1 MVAQQYLIAD
11 AITRGLFQTNL
22 PTFLGLRQ
30 DFGGSYN
37 TSNNSDEI
45 TAREL
50 IDAMFGGTAGVSSTY
65 GGGVGLP
72 GVLKNNFRANG
83 AMMVAS
89 VVGIPIAFKVGMQ
102 LLRKPIIAPANKM
115 LKSVGLTGVKV

>member
-11 AITRGLFQTNL
+11 AITKGMFRVNL

-30 DFGGSYN
+30 DFEGGYN
-37 TSNNSDEI
+37 ASNNSNEI

-50 IDAMFGGTAGVSSTY
+50 LDLAFGGT
-65 GGGVGLP
+65 GGISARSIPGGLP
-72 GVLKNNFRANG
+72 QALKGNLRAN
-83 AMMVAS
+83 AFTMVAS

-102 LLRKPIIAPANKM
+102 LLRKPIITPTNRM